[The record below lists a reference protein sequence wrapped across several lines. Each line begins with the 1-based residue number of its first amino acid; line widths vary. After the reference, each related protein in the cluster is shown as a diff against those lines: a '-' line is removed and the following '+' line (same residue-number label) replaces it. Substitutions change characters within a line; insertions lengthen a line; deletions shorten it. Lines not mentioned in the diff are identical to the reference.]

1 MGFWANLFKSK
12 QQREEERLLAL
23 KAAAEKNRAR
33 MLLQLAAEKQRLQA
47 KNTIELQRKKNNVP
61 VMAAHA
67 RLTGTLRK
75 FRLKR
80 NQLKTS
86 WDVAYENF
94 SWWNK
99 LKYSGSL
106 DLSKLDAQILTL
118 RQAVRDFENTYNS
131 DIEKV
136 EKHFQHLQE
145 ISVERLNNT
154 YATLENFIHND
165 KMNNVSSTTLAAA
178 WVAGL
183 SVPVSIA
190 GDLYAS
196 NAVFDALR
204 SVNGNFSEL
213 SNSEI
218 WWETLWMSSES
229 LTGLVSLTKGA
240 YFEQLVAS
248 DTGGELFPD
257 FNHPDTDITINGI
270 EYQLKATDSAAYI
283 NTVDED
289 ITVIAT
295 SEVAD
300 LDGVIDSGYS
310 NEELTNTVEIAIN
323 GNAID
328 AQDTAVDAILSGVGT
343 LGIFATIKGINHAQA
358 KYDKGVEAEEA
369 IFEGLGVAVE
379 ATAKGLVDT
388 AEMASKVV
396 MSRPSRFVG
405 RALVKGLVKLDEKLF
420 AESNKER
427 SK

>member
-23 KAAAEKNRAR
+23 KAAADKNRAR
-33 MLLQLAAEKQRLQA
+33 MLLHLTAEKQRLQA
-47 KNTIELQRKKNNVP
+47 KNIIELQIKKSNVP
-61 VMAAHA
+61 IMAAHA
-67 RLTGTLRK
+67 RLTGTLRR

-80 NQLKTS
+80 DQLQTS

-106 DLSKLDAQILTL
+106 DLSELNAQILTL
-118 RQAVRDFENTYNS
+118 SQAIKDFECEYNS

-136 EKHFQHLQE
+136 EKHFQHLQQ
-145 ISVERLNNT
+145 ISVKRLNDT
-154 YATLENFIHND
+154 YATLESFIYND
-165 KMNNVSSTTLAAA
+165 KMNSVSSTTLAAA

-240 YFEQLVAS
+240 HFEQLVAA

-270 EYQLKATDSAAYI
+270 EYQLKATESEAYI
-283 NTVDED
+283 NTVDQD
-289 ITVIAT
+289 IPIIAT

-300 LDGVIDSGYS
+300 MDGVVDSGYS
-310 NEELTNTVEIAIN
+310 DEELTNSVEVAIN

-343 LGIFATIKGINHAQA
+343 LGIFATIQGINHAQA
-358 KYDKGVEAEEA
+358 KYDKGVEAEVA
-369 IFEGLGVAVE
+369 IMEGLGVAVE

-396 MSRPSRFVG
+396 TSRPSRFVG
-405 RALVKGLVKLDEKLF
+405 RTLVKGLVKLDEKLF
-420 AESNKER
+420 AEPNK
-427 SK
+427 KKW